1 MEDGSLAVSQHRTTL
16 HRTPALNIATRC
28 IIVPAPCCMVVN
40 TSLYTEREAWRLH
53 THTRERRELGCAT
66 PTVSRDVHGSRAAH
80 WGARCCSHL
89 CTIRCRTHK
98 HTARQWDMH
107 CSPSQLLSNLSRRR
121 QLLQRVRR
129 AAVYIR
135 RCWCRRDADHT
146 REVRLARCGGRPRR
160 VRGERSSGEA
170 LASGGSEARW
180 G

>member
-1 MEDGSLAVSQHRTTL
+1 MEDGSLDVHVPARTTGPS
-16 HRTPALNIATRC
+16 PAPAVNIATRC

-107 CSPSQLLSNLSRRR
+107 CSSRHNSFPTSAAAASCCNVYDARR
-121 QLLQRVRR
+121 STYDGAGADATRIIHARYAWL
-129 AAVYIR
+129 AAV
-135 RCWCRRDADHT
+135 
-146 REVRLARCGGRPRR
+146 GGR
-160 VRGERSSGEA
+160 VS
-170 LASGGSEARW
+170 
-180 G
+180 